1 MNYHQTLKKSEK
13 KNYDSAW
20 IKKGRSGSS
29 KRANRISKTRSKRF
43 LDKIVKSDFE

>member
-20 IKKGRSGSS
+20 IKKGRTAATRRCHRS
-29 KRANRISKTRSKRF
+29 SKTRSKIL
-43 LDKIVKSDFE
+43 LDKLIKSDFE